1 MTNGTTNPLLTKT
14 ESTAAASFFSVLS
27 STVGLPA
34 PVVGAND
41 SRSAEPDDSN
51 AASPQQ
57 DQPTKTSQANPG
69 AQQQNITLPSPF
81 SGVAG
86 TNLTVLP
93 AARFRAFLSTTSATV
108 PSTISARQNQKDS
121 AEPAPVLKNTSAVT
135 VPTTPVPADVVAAP
149 VKKTAKTLAASVQA
163 ASGATAVEAKPAT
176 SAAVA
181 IDSLPTSSTT
191 SIENATPALP
201 VQRSMLPGG
210 SETAIPQPST
220 DAPDPASATGPSFVA
235 PVDVQSTPLGSA
247 DPQQVEDPQATIA
260 RPAQN
265 VTTLAGNCQQPNAGS
280 TDSASTNTTPAPS
293 ATTPNTVRNSD
304 QHIVPFVFA
313 QGAAQLLKPATPAAP
328 DAAPTSNGDSTK
340 QTPAA
345 DAVTTVQPP
354 GSDSAQTSTL
364 KAALA
369 SAAQYPAVKL
379 LPDLNAGNATTVAV
393 GTSGNGNQI
402 KGSDSGNEKNPSDG
416 STTSKISSSQ
426 NGTPTPS
433 AQSGGTTQHAQLD
446 AAQISAMTAKVADAS
461 PLQTAP
467 VHVAAQQQP
476 IISGAT
482 DRQPHSAEIA
492 GSTLPAAADGPE
504 TAGTS
509 GVNTAKLIQT
519 LSETQMQ
526 VGMHSAEFGDISIRT
541 AVSEQQMVAQI
552 TVDHG
557 DLGRAIALHAPA
569 AQIKLGDDLGVRAAI
584 QVTQSGMSFSHEH
597 GSAAQQEQRSFARP
611 VEALDPVSPAETEST
626 IPRAALAASETDRLD
641 IRA

>member
-1 MTNGTTNPLLTKT
+1 M
-14 ESTAAASFFSVLS
+14 
-27 STVGLPA
+27 
-34 PVVGAND
+34 
-41 SRSAEPDDSN
+41 
-51 AASPQQ
+51 
-57 DQPTKTSQANPG
+57 
-69 AQQQNITLPSPF
+69 
-81 SGVAG
+81 
-86 TNLTVLP
+86 
-93 AARFRAFLSTTSATV
+93 
-108 PSTISARQNQKDS
+108 
-121 AEPAPVLKNTSAVT
+121 
-135 VPTTPVPADVVAAP
+135 
-149 VKKTAKTLAASVQA
+149 LAASV
-163 ASGATAVEAKPAT
+163 SGVAATAVEAKPAT
-176 SAAVA
+176 SAADAVEA
-181 IDSLPTSSTT
+181 VPTSSTT
-191 SIENATPALP
+191 SIENATPALSIE
-201 VQRSMLPGG
+201 RTMLPER
-210 SETAIPQPST
+210 SETATPQASTEAPAPSST
-220 DAPDPASATGPSFVA
+220 ISASFLT
-235 PVDVQSTPLGSA
+235 PVDVQLTPAPSA
-247 DPQQVEDPQATIA
+247 ESQQAEGPHTTVAPQQRASS
-260 RPAQN
+260 
-265 VTTLAGNCQQPNAGS
+265 LAGNCQQPNAGS

-340 QTPAA
+340 QAPAA

-393 GTSGNGNQI
+393 GTSENGNQI
-402 KGSDSGNEKNPSDG
+402 KGSDSGNEKNPSDA
-416 STTSKISSSQ
+416 STTTKGSSSQ

-433 AQSGGTTQHAQLD
+433 AQSGGTTQHAQPD

>member
-34 PVVGAND
+34 PVVAAND
-41 SRSAEPDDSN
+41 SRSGEPDDSN

-81 SGVAG
+81 SDVAG

-135 VPTTPVPADVVAAP
+135 VPTTPVPADVVATP
-149 VKKTAKTLAASVQA
+149 AKEEATMLAASV
-163 ASGATAVEAKPAT
+163 SGVAATAVEAKPAT
-176 SAAVA
+176 SAADAVEA
-181 IDSLPTSSTT
+181 VPTSSTT

-265 VTTLAGNCQQPNAGS
+265 VTTLAGNSQQPNAGS
-280 TDSASTNTTPAPS
+280 TDSAANNTTPAPS
-293 ATTPNTVRNSD
+293 PSATTASTLRSPD
-304 QHIVPFVFA
+304 QHGVPFIFA
-313 QGAAQLLKPATPAAP
+313 RGMAQLLKPVTPVTAGSEPNKSEDKTTQTAAVNAITTLQSQGS
-328 DAAPTSNGDSTK
+328 AAAQSSTV
-340 QTPAA
+340 PI
-345 DAVTTVQPP
+345 TVLPNLSF
-354 GSDSAQTSTL
+354 GTSTSMAMSGIG
-364 KAALA
+364 KGIDG
-369 SAAQYPAVKL
+369 KG
-379 LPDLNAGNATTVAV
+379 DDAGNGKDTGV
-393 GTSGNGNQI
+393 
-402 KGSDSGNEKNPSDG
+402 SDG

-433 AQSGGTTQHAQLD
+433 AQSGGTTQHAQPD

-492 GSTLPAAADGPE
+492 NSTLPAATDGTE
-504 TAGTS
+504 TTGTS

-541 AVSEQQMVAQI
+541 AVSQQQMVAQI

-569 AQIKLGDDLGVRAAI
+569 AQTKLGDDLGVRAAI

-597 GSAAQQEQRSFARP
+597 GSAPQQDQRSLTRP
-611 VEALDPVSPAETEST
+611 VEAVDATSLADTEST
-626 IPRAALAASETDRLD
+626 IPRATLAAEDTDRLD

>member
-1 MTNGTTNPLLTKT
+1 M
-14 ESTAAASFFSVLS
+14 
-27 STVGLPA
+27 
-34 PVVGAND
+34 
-41 SRSAEPDDSN
+41 
-51 AASPQQ
+51 
-57 DQPTKTSQANPG
+57 
-69 AQQQNITLPSPF
+69 
-81 SGVAG
+81 
-86 TNLTVLP
+86 
-93 AARFRAFLSTTSATV
+93 
-108 PSTISARQNQKDS
+108 
-121 AEPAPVLKNTSAVT
+121 
-135 VPTTPVPADVVAAP
+135 
-149 VKKTAKTLAASVQA
+149 
-163 ASGATAVEAKPAT
+163 
-176 SAAVA
+176 
-181 IDSLPTSSTT
+181 
-191 SIENATPALP
+191 
-201 VQRSMLPGG
+201 
-210 SETAIPQPST
+210 
-220 DAPDPASATGPSFVA
+220 
-235 PVDVQSTPLGSA
+235 
-247 DPQQVEDPQATIA
+247 
-260 RPAQN
+260 
-265 VTTLAGNCQQPNAGS
+265 
-280 TDSASTNTTPAPS
+280 
-293 ATTPNTVRNSD
+293 
-304 QHIVPFVFA
+304 
-313 QGAAQLLKPATPAAP
+313 AQLLKPVTPVTAGSEPNKSEDKTTQTAAVNAITTLQSQGS
-328 DAAPTSNGDSTK
+328 AAAQSSTV
-340 QTPAA
+340 PI
-345 DAVTTVQPP
+345 TVLPNLSF
-354 GSDSAQTSTL
+354 GTSTSMAMSGIG
-364 KAALA
+364 KGIDG
-369 SAAQYPAVKL
+369 KG
-379 LPDLNAGNATTVAV
+379 DDAGNGKDTGV
-393 GTSGNGNQI
+393 
-402 KGSDSGNEKNPSDG
+402 SDG

-433 AQSGGTTQHAQLD
+433 AQSGGTTQHAQPD

-541 AVSEQQMVAQI
+541 AVSEQQMVAHI

-569 AQIKLGDDLGVRAAI
+569 AQTKLGDDLGVRAAI

>member
-1 MTNGTTNPLLTKT
+1 MTNGTTNPLLTHT
-14 ESTAAASFFSVLS
+14 QSTAAASFFSVLS

-41 SRSAEPDDSN
+41 SRSAEPDDSD
-51 AASPQQ
+51 A
-57 DQPTKTSQANPG
+57 ANPG
-69 AQQQNITLPSPF
+69 QDRIAGTPRDNAAAQKSSVTLASIF
-81 SGVAG
+81 SDVAG
-86 TNLTVLP
+86 TNLTMLP
-93 AARFRAFLSTTSATV
+93 AARFHAIL
-108 PSTISARQNQKDS
+108 STISAAVPPTTSVRQNQKDDAKITS
-121 AEPAPVLKNTSAVT
+121 AAKSVSAVT
-135 VPTTPVPADVVAAP
+135 VSVPSVPVDFEATPV
-149 VKKTAKTLAASVQA
+149 KETAKTLAASV
-163 ASGATAVEAKPAT
+163 SGVAATAVEAKPAT
-176 SAAVA
+176 SAADAVEA
-181 IDSLPTSSTT
+181 VPTSSTT

-201 VQRSMLPGG
+201 IERTMLPER
-210 SETAIPQPST
+210 SETATPQASTEAPAPSST
-220 DAPDPASATGPSFVA
+220 ISASFLT
-235 PVDVQSTPLGSA
+235 PVDVQLTPAPSA
-247 DPQQVEDPQATIA
+247 ESQQAEGPHTTVAPQQRASS
-260 RPAQN
+260 
-265 VTTLAGNCQQPNAGS
+265 LAGNCQQPNAGS

-402 KGSDSGNEKNPSDG
+402 KGSDSGNEKNPSDA
-416 STTSKISSSQ
+416 STTTKGSSSQ

-433 AQSGGTTQHAQLD
+433 AQSGGTTQHAQPD

-492 GSTLPAAADGPE
+492 NSTLPAATDGTE
-504 TAGTS
+504 TTGTS

-541 AVSEQQMVAQI
+541 AVSQQQMVAQI

-569 AQIKLGDDLGVRAAI
+569 AQTKLGDDLGVRAAI

-597 GSAAQQEQRSFARP
+597 GSAPQQDQRSLTRP
-611 VEALDPVSPAETEST
+611 VEAVDATSLADTEST
-626 IPRAALAASETDRLD
+626 IPRATLAAEDTDRLD

>member
-1 MTNGTTNPLLTKT
+1 MTNGTTNPLLTHT
-14 ESTAAASFFSVLS
+14 QSTAAASFFSVLS

-41 SRSAEPDDSN
+41 SRSAEPDDSD
-51 AASPQQ
+51 A
-57 DQPTKTSQANPG
+57 ANPG
-69 AQQQNITLPSPF
+69 QDRIAGTPRDNAAAQKSSVTLASIF
-81 SGVAG
+81 SDVAG
-86 TNLTVLP
+86 TNLTMLP
-93 AARFRAFLSTTSATV
+93 AARFHAIL
-108 PSTISARQNQKDS
+108 STISAAVPPTTSVRQNQKDDAKITS
-121 AEPAPVLKNTSAVT
+121 AAKSVSAVT
-135 VPTTPVPADVVAAP
+135 VSVPSVPVDFEATPV
-149 VKKTAKTLAASVQA
+149 KETAKTLAASVQA
-163 ASGATAVEAKPAT
+163 ASGVAATAVEAKPAMF
-176 SAAVA
+176 AADA

-220 DAPDPASATGPSFVA
+220 EAPDPASATGPSFVA

-265 VTTLAGNCQQPNAGS
+265 VTTLAGNSQQPNAGS
-280 TDSASTNTTPAPS
+280 TDSAANNTTPAPS
-293 ATTPNTVRNSD
+293 PSATTASTLRSPD
-304 QHIVPFVFA
+304 QHGVPFIFA
-313 QGAAQLLKPATPAAP
+313 QGMAQLLKPVTPVTAGSEPNKSEDKTTQTAAVNAITTLQSQGS
-328 DAAPTSNGDSTK
+328 AAAQSSTV
-340 QTPAA
+340 PI
-345 DAVTTVQPP
+345 TVFPNLSF
-354 GSDSAQTSTL
+354 GTSTSMAMSGIG
-364 KAALA
+364 KGIDG
-369 SAAQYPAVKL
+369 KG
-379 LPDLNAGNATTVAV
+379 DDAGNGKDTGVF
-393 GTSGNGNQI
+393 
-402 KGSDSGNEKNPSDG
+402 DG
-416 STTSKISSSQ
+416 STTTKISSSQ
-426 NGTPTPS
+426 NAANGTPTPS
-433 AQSGGTTQHAQLD
+433 AQSGGTTQHAQPD

-492 GSTLPAAADGPE
+492 SSTLPAATDGTE
-504 TAGTS
+504 TTGTS

-541 AVSEQQMVAQI
+541 AVSQQQVVAQI

-569 AQIKLGDDLGVRAAI
+569 AQTKLGDDLGVRAAI
-584 QVTQSGMSFSHEH
+584 QVTQSGMSFSHER
-597 GSAAQQEQRSFARP
+597 GSAPQQDQRSLTRP
-611 VEALDPVSPAETEST
+611 VEAVDATSLADTEST
-626 IPRAALAASETDRLD
+626 IPRATLAAEDTDRLD

>member
-1 MTNGTTNPLLTKT
+1 M
-14 ESTAAASFFSVLS
+14 
-27 STVGLPA
+27 
-34 PVVGAND
+34 
-41 SRSAEPDDSN
+41 
-51 AASPQQ
+51 
-57 DQPTKTSQANPG
+57 
-69 AQQQNITLPSPF
+69 
-81 SGVAG
+81 
-86 TNLTVLP
+86 
-93 AARFRAFLSTTSATV
+93 
-108 PSTISARQNQKDS
+108 
-121 AEPAPVLKNTSAVT
+121 
-135 VPTTPVPADVVAAP
+135 
-149 VKKTAKTLAASVQA
+149 LAASVSGVA
-163 ASGATAVEAKPAT
+163 AKAVEAKPAMF
-176 SAAVA
+176 AADA

-265 VTTLAGNCQQPNAGS
+265 VTTLAGNSQQPNAGS

-340 QTPAA
+340 QAPAA

-433 AQSGGTTQHAQLD
+433 AQSGGTTQHAQPD

-504 TAGTS
+504 TTGTS